1 MNLDV
6 SKWESFF
13 LKDLYI
19 IKMGDKLDKNKM
31 SQDCPTINFVSRI
44 SYNNGV
50 DIKVDKI
57 EGKDPNKAGLLT
69 VSLGGEYLGS
79 CYIQKEPFYTA
90 QNVAIMEA
98 RFPQMTVPVNHFICA
113 LVKFECQTKYY
124 AFGREL
130 NTHINNDFEINLPIK
145 YRDNGIPLI
154 DKDLNLSKEGF
165 VPDWEFMEQYI
176 TSLNSKKLTT
186 QNTNN
191 ALPLDITTWKEFRLS
206 QILTLKNGKG
216 ITSEEIEMNPGSL
229 KAIQSGEDNN
239 GVIGY
244 IDIEYCISKG
254 YTYSVK
260 PCLTVARTGSAGF
273 VSFQRDGCVVGDSAK
288 ILQLEDV
295 NASIG
300 FYLFIQTLLL
310 MNQFKYDYGRKVTE
324 DKYLNEIIILPILQ
338 KNGIPIIDETYKY
351 SPQGYIPDWDYM
363 ERYIKSL
370 PYGDKI

>member
-130 NTHINNDFEINLPIK
+130 NTHINNDFAINLPIK

-300 FYLFIQTLLL
+300 CYLFIQTLLL

>member
-206 QILTLKNGKG
+206 QILTLKKW
-216 ITSEEIEMNPGSL
+216 
-229 KAIQSGEDNN
+229 
-239 GVIGY
+239 
-244 IDIEYCISKG
+244 
-254 YTYSVK
+254 
-260 PCLTVARTGSAGF
+260 
-273 VSFQRDGCVVGDSAK
+273 QRH
-288 ILQLEDV
+288 
-295 NASIG
+295 N
-300 FYLFIQTLLL
+300 F
-310 MNQFKYDYGRKVTE
+310 
-324 DKYLNEIIILPILQ
+324 
-338 KNGIPIIDETYKY
+338 
-351 SPQGYIPDWDYM
+351 
-363 ERYIKSL
+363 
-370 PYGDKI
+370 

>member
-300 FYLFIQTLLL
+300 CYLFIQTLLL